1 MACKAGLDLSKATVP
16 TVSHPFLHHVP
27 TKSMEPGGYPE
38 HLSSPPEAAPS
49 LTAPSLCQH
58 ILGNYDLI

>member
-1 MACKAGLDLSKATVP
+1 MACKAGLDLSKAAVP

-27 TKSMEPGGYPE
+27 TKNMEPEGYPE